1 MQFDFLIADYELR
14 IKSLKETEKSLDRLK
29 EDFSRLE
36 KSTSNL
42 YSALYRYINISMIY
56 GCIDI

>member
-14 IKSLKETEKSLDRLK
+14 IKLLRETEKSLDRLK
-29 EDFSRLE
+29 EDFSKLE

-42 YSALYRYINISMIY
+42 YSALYRCISK
-56 GCIDI
+56 

>member
-14 IKSLKETEKSLDRLK
+14 IKSLRETKKSLDRFK
-29 EDFSRLE
+29 EDFSKLE

-42 YSALYRYINISMIY
+42 YSALYRCINK
-56 GCIDI
+56 

>member
-14 IKSLKETEKSLDRLK
+14 IKSLRETEKSLYRLK
-29 EDFSRLE
+29 EDFFRLE

-42 YSALYRYINISMIY
+42 YSALYRCINK
-56 GCIDI
+56 

>member
-1 MQFDFLIADYELR
+1 MRFDFLIADYELR
-14 IKSLKETEKSLDRLK
+14 IKSLRETEKSLDRLK

-42 YSALYRYINISMIY
+42 YSMLYRCINK
-56 GCIDI
+56 